1 MEKRNYIRMEI
12 IGGGG
17 FADVWR
23 AVLEGTTQEYALKM
37 LRDYRD
43 PDARHRFER
52 EVKMLQGLRHPRVIQ
67 LIEANVTA
75 EIPFYVMPL
84 MRGGALTAWA
94 GQLPPESLRTILV
107 QLMEFL
113 SYLHAQGGLHRDIK
127 PDNLLVD
134 AVGNFAVGDF
144 GLGNN
149 PRYTVMM
156 TAHAVGTWGYIAPE
170 LTQPG
175 AKATPAADV
184 YSAGATIFH
193 LATGLHPK
201 DAHTL
206 DPWTLR
212 PNLPAELREAIL
224 QMVRVDPR
232 TRPSAQAL
240 LAALSPRPKQDPKK
254 SSSDGVKFLVGL
266 GFLAVMMIAAL
277 SD

>member
-1 MEKRNYIRMEI
+1 MNKRNYVRMEL

-52 EVKMLQGLRHPRVIQ
+52 EVKMLQGLRHPRVIP
-67 LIEANVTA
+67 LVEANVIA

-84 MRGGALTAWA
+84 MRGGTLTAWA
-94 GQLPPESLRTILV
+94 GRLPPDNLRIILV
-107 QLMEFL
+107 QLLEFL

-134 AVGNFAVGDF
+134 AAGNFAVGDF

-170 LTQPG
+170 LTQPA

-184 YSAGATIFH
+184 YSAGATVFH
-193 LATGLHPK
+193 LATGVHPK
-201 DAHTL
+201 DARTL

-212 PNLPAELREAIL
+212 RDLPSDLREVIL

-232 TRPSAQAL
+232 TRPSAQTLLTAL
-240 LAALSPRPKQDPKK
+240 VPRPKQDSKK
-254 SSSDGVKFLVGL
+254 PNSDGVKVLVGL
-266 GFLAVMMIAAL
+266 GFLAAMVIAAL
-277 SD
+277 SE